1 MSQNVFSIRRS
12 NAFGNMAIGACL
24 IALGVMRLLNP
35 DDWLTLGAA
44 ICLLAIAG
52 LALYVCLSPRRE
64 TPDEMA
70 VAHDGMAA
78 GHALRI
84 TLIVASLGCAV
95 SMFTNAKVDLAGV
108 GLGFVGVS
116 LFIYGAAFA
125 WLER

>member
-12 NAFGNMAIGACL
+12 GAFGNMTIGACL
-24 IALGVMRLLNP
+24 IALGVSRLLNSNS
-35 DDWLTLGAA
+35 WITFAA
-44 ICLLAIAG
+44 AMCLLVFAG
-52 LALYVCLSPRRE
+52 LALFVCLSPHRE

-84 TLIVASLGCAV
+84 TLIVAGLGCAV
-95 SMFTNAKVDLAGV
+95 SMFTNAKVDLAGA
-108 GLGFVGVS
+108 GLGFVGIG
-116 LFIYGAAFA
+116 LLTYGIAFA

>member
-1 MSQNVFSIRRS
+1 MSQGVFSIKRS
-12 NAFGNMAIGACL
+12 GAFGNMAIGVCL
-24 IALGVMRLLNP
+24 IALGVTRLLNP
-35 DDWLTLGAA
+35 DGWLTLGVA

-52 LALYVCLSPRRE
+52 VALFACLSPRRE

-84 TLIVASLGCAV
+84 TLIAAGLGCAA
-95 SMFTNAKVDLAGV
+95 SMLTNAKIDLASA
-108 GLGFVGVS
+108 GLGFVGIG
-116 LFIYGAAFA
+116 LLTYGIAFA

>member
-1 MSQNVFSIRRS
+1 MGQGVFSIRRS
-12 NAFGNMAIGACL
+12 GAFGNMAIGVCL
-24 IALGVMRLLNP
+24 IALGATRLLNP
-35 DDWLTLGAA
+35 DGWLTLGTAM
-44 ICLLAIAG
+44 CLLAIAG

-84 TLIVASLGCAV
+84 TLIAADLGCAV
-95 SMFTNAKVDLAGV
+95 SMLTNAKVDLAGA
-108 GLGFVGVS
+108 GLGFVGIG
-116 LFIYGAAFA
+116 LLTYGIAFA